1 MKSIMLHDNV
11 VYHDTDPYADPL
23 FVDET
28 GRILRF
34 ALKPGQIVREHT
46 AHHSPVYIVVL
57 QGSGLFS
64 VDGNQEERFGPGALL
79 VYDTGEMHAVR
90 AEAEELVFVAFLH
103 GVPGPPWHR

>member
-11 VYHDTDPYADPL
+11 IFHDNDPNAEPL

-34 ALKPGQIVREHT
+34 ALKPGQIVKEHT
-46 AHHSPVYIVVL
+46 APHSPVYIVVL
-57 QGSGLFS
+57 KGSGLFS
-64 VDGNQEERFGPGALL
+64 GGDNQDERFGPGTLL
-79 VYDTGEMHAVR
+79 VFDTGEVHAIR

>member
-1 MKSIMLHDNV
+1 MKSILLHDNITF
-11 VYHDTDPYADPL
+11 HDNDPYAEPL

-28 GRILRF
+28 GRVLRF

-46 AHHSPVYIVVL
+46 APHSPVYIVVL

-64 VDGNQEERFGPGALL
+64 GGDNQEERFGPGTLL
-79 VYDTGEMHAVR
+79 IFDTGEVHAIR

-103 GVPGPPWHR
+103 GVPG